1 MTPSSEPAPVPPSDA
16 ERTFVCELARLP
28 TGEVHD
34 EVVVEVADGRFTRI
48 DPGGDVPPDAARLRG
63 LTLPGFANAH
73 SHAFHRALRGRTHRG
88 HGSFWTW
95 RELMYA
101 VAGRLD
107 PDRYRTLAT
116 AVFAEMA
123 LAGFTTVGEFH
134 YLHHQADGTPYA
146 DANETGEALIAAARE
161 AGVRI
166 TLLDTCY
173 LAGGF
178 GEELAGPQRRFG
190 DRDAATWAARV
201 EDLHARYTAADDVV
215 VGAAIHSVRAV
226 PEDQIAEVTRWSDAH
241 VAPLHAHVSEQ
252 PAENEGC
259 LATYGVT
266 PTGLLE
272 RAGALG
278 PRTTAVHATH
288 LTGDDIATLGRTR
301 THACFCPT
309 TERDLADGVGP
320 ADQLVAA
327 GVPLTLGTDSHAIVD
342 AFEEARAVELDLRLT
357 TGERGHLATSTLL
370 EALTAS
376 GQASLGFADAG
387 RLEEGARADLVTVD
401 LRSVRTAGGSR
412 DDAADRVVYAA
423 TAADVTDVLVD
434 GCHVVRGGSHRLGDV
449 GRLLDEAVA
458 ALDDADEEAT

>member
-1 MTPSSEPAPVPPSDA
+1 MTSPSDPAPVAPSGA
-16 ERTFVCELARLP
+16 ERTFICELARLP
-28 TGEVHD
+28 SGEVRD
-34 EVVVEVADGRFTRI
+34 EVVVGVAAGRFTRI
-48 DPGGDVPPDAARLRG
+48 DPGGDAPPDAVRLHG

-88 HGSFWTW
+88 RGSFWTW
-95 RELMYA
+95 RQLMYS
-101 VAGRLD
+101 VASRLD

-116 AVFAEMA
+116 AVFAEMVS
-123 LAGFTTVGEFH
+123 AGFTTVGEFH
-134 YLHHQADGTPYA
+134 YLHHQAGGVPYS
-146 DANETGEALIAAARE
+146 DANEMGEALIAAARE
-161 AGVRI
+161 AGIRI

-178 GEELAGPQRRFG
+178 EEELAGPQRRFG
-190 DRDAATWAARV
+190 DRDAAAWAARV
-201 EDLHARYTAADDVV
+201 EDLHGRYRSVDDVI

-226 PEDQIAEVTRWSDAH
+226 PEAQIAEVARWSETH
-241 VAPLHAHVSEQ
+241 GTPLHAHVSEQ

-259 LATYGVT
+259 LAAYGVT
-266 PTGLLE
+266 PTALLE

-288 LTGDDIATLGRTR
+288 LTAEDIATLGRTR

-320 ADQLVAA
+320 ADRLDGA
-327 GVPLTLGTDSHAIVD
+327 GAPLTLGTDSHAIVD
-342 AFEEARAVELDLRLT
+342 AFEETRAVELDLRLV
-357 TGERGHLATSTLL
+357 TGERGHLSTSTLL
-370 EALTAS
+370 EALTSS

-412 DDAADRVVYAA
+412 DDAVDRVVYAA
-423 TAADVTDVLVD
+423 AAADVTDVLVD
-434 GCHVVRGGSHRLGDV
+434 GRDVVRGRVHRLGDV
-449 GRLLDEAVA
+449 GGLLDEAIA
-458 ALDDADEEAT
+458 ELDGADEETT